1 MDLKNYNNFLSDN
14 EKKTLKLVNDKSN
27 LLTDTLA
34 ERKNIFNKTLKTIIT
49 EWSIHHQKMLSDSVE
64 LVKEMN
70 KPKNYNNYNNW
81 WDFLL
86 KYLGDFMKIITKEDR
101 MIYTG
106 ITIIFISIL
115 LYLVDSTR

>member
-115 LYLVDSTR
+115 LYLVDSSR

>member
-14 EKKTLKLVNDKSN
+14 EKTLKLVNDKSN

-115 LYLVDSTR
+115 LYLVDSSR